1 MDNTMLVG
9 LSHQMASYRSMDVI
23 ANNIAN
29 ASTPAFKRESVQFE
43 EYVKSMPP
51 QEGDP
56 AGITQRISFVQDRG
70 VTRDLTAGKFETTNA
85 PFDVAINGS
94 GYFTVSTPNG
104 DRYTRNG
111 HFTLDGDGKL
121 VTQEGNA
128 VQGDGGDI
136 TVTPDDGDVTIAE
149 DGTISGKQGQL
160 GRLKVTAF
168 ANERQMRKEGNSLYA
183 TEQAPDDSAPP
194 AKLTQGMLE
203 TSNVEPVVEI
213 SHMIEVMRAY
223 DATTTLSQSHEQM
236 MRDAIDKL
244 GNMPN

>member
-1 MDNTMLVG
+1 MDNTLLVG

-29 ASTPAFKRESVQFE
+29 ASTPAYKRESVQFE
-43 EYVKSMPP
+43 EYVKSMAP

-56 AGITQRISFVQDRG
+56 AGVTQRISFVQDGG
-70 VTRDLTAGKFETTNA
+70 VTRDLTAGKIETTNA
-85 PFDVAINGS
+85 PFDVAINGD
-94 GYFTVSTPNG
+94 GYFTVATPKG

-111 HFTLDGDGKL
+111 HFSLDGDGKI
-121 VTQEGNA
+121 VTQDGNPL
-128 VQGDGGDI
+128 QGDGGEI
-136 TVTPDDGDVTIAE
+136 TVTPDDGDITIAE
-149 DGTISGKQGQL
+149 DGTVSGKQGQL
-160 GRLKVTAF
+160 GKLKVVSF

-183 TEQAPDDSAPP
+183 TEQAPQDPATP
-194 AKLTQGMLE
+194 AKLSQGMLE

-223 DATTTLSQSHEQM
+223 DATTNLSSSHEQM

-244 GNMPN
+244 GSIPN